1 MSGNSK
7 DVLAPPRYFKKSD
20 IIIILLI
27 ISAAIGFLLWQRAM
41 PPAATATISIDSAVK
56 RTIDLST
63 AKDEIFKIDGYDNI
77 TFEIKNGAIRILESD
92 CHDRICIRAGF
103 ISKKGQS
110 AVCLPNRVVVELSGE
125 GDVDVVVS

>member
-1 MSGNSK
+1 MSGTGQE
-7 DVLAPPRYFKKSD
+7 VLASPRFFKKSD

-41 PPAATATISIDSAVK
+41 PTATTATISIDSAVQ

-63 AKDEIFKIDGYDNI
+63 AKDEIFKIDGHDNI
-77 TFEIKNGAIRILESD
+77 TFEIKDGAIRIMESD

-110 AVCLPNRVVVELSGE
+110 AVCLPNRTVVELSGD
-125 GDVDVVVS
+125 GDIDVVIA